1 MRRRDFITLTG
12 AALPSLLGPLT
23 ARAQQAERPRLV
35 GMLMDTA
42 ADNSDGQA
50 RVAAFRQQLEEL
62 GWVEGRNLRI
72 ELRWG
77 GGDADRVR
85 SEAAELVGLTPD
97 VLFAYANAELRPLSQ
112 ATRKIPIVFVGASSP
127 IEDGYVT
134 SYAHPGGNVT
144 GFTQYEPSMAGK
156 WLSALKEISPAVAR
170 VALLVNPDTAPL
182 HGTFYL
188 GAFAEAAAKFAV
200 QTNTSFV
207 HNASE
212 VETAIAALGQQ
223 SNSGLIVA
231 PEAFTTNNREVIIA
245 LAARYRVPATY
256 GLRQFPVSGGL
267 LSYGPDTV
275 DTVRRAAT
283 YVGRILRGE
292 NPAELPVQTPTKF
305 ELVVNLKTAKAL
317 GLTIPESFLARADEV
332 IE

>member
-12 AALPSLLGPLT
+12 VALPSLLGPLS
-23 ARAQQAERPRLV
+23 ARAQQAEHPRLV
-35 GMLMDTA
+35 GLLMDTA

-50 RVAAFRQQLEEL
+50 RVAAFRQQLDEL

-72 ELRWG
+72 ALRWG

-134 SYAHPGGNVT
+134 SYARPGGNIT

-156 WLSALKEISPAVAR
+156 WLSALKEVSPAVAR

-188 GAFAEAAAKFAV
+188 DAFAEAAAKFAV
-200 QTNTSFV
+200 QTHTSFV
-207 HNASE
+207 HSASE

-223 SNSGLIVA
+223 PNSGLIVA

-245 LAARYRVPATY
+245 LAARYRIPATY

-317 GLTIPESFLARADEV
+317 GLTIPEFFLARADEV